1 MTAYQQLELVKHFC
15 SGVIYSQE
23 ILAKMM
29 DHQLV
34 TIQNNCYQL
43 TEFAIKLL
51 EYPTQG

>member
-1 MTAYQQLELVKHFC
+1 MTVYQQLELVKYFC

-23 ILAKMM
+23 ILTKMM

-34 TIQNNCYQL
+34 TIQNDCYQL

-51 EYPTQG
+51 EYPSQS